1 MAKCLFPTNP
11 KLTTAVEKSAPLSP
25 TGACPKSGPSQAPGR
40 YKAFR
45 PSSARA
51 SSNALS
57 CIDSADDR
65 RLGDAKC
72 QNYSNFRTPSSGT
85 LTQPTQMQPRKTLAL
100 SADNETRSA
109 PLRND
114 HIVLWAIDGLLA
126 LHVVLVRWRSRRRTF
141 RALADLDEEQLQDVG
156 LTRSHRS
163 YRALAELDDT
173 QLCHLSEH
181 GLQVRREVRRKVWL
195 RPF

>member
-1 MAKCLFPTNP
+1 MSELFKFP
-11 KLTTAVEKSAPLSP
+11 
-25 TGACPKSGPSQAPGR
+25 
-40 YKAFR
+40 YAFVR
-45 PSSARA
+45 HA
-51 SSNALS
+51 
-57 CIDSADDR
+57 DSADTN
-65 RLGDAKC
+65 AAT
-72 QNYSNFRTPSSGT
+72 QNSS
-85 LTQPTQMQPRKTLAL
+85 L

-114 HIVLWAIDGLLA
+114 HIVLWAIDRLLA
-126 LHVVLVRWRSRRRTF
+126 LHVVLVRWRRRRRTF

-181 GLQVRREVRRKVWL
+181 GLQVRREVRRKVC
-195 RPF
+195 